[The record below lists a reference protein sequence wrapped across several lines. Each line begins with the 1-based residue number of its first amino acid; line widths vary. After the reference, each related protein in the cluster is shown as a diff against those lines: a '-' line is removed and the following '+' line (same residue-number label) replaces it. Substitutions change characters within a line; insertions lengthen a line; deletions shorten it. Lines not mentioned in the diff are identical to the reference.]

1 MTRVTACKALSTG
14 QELINCVQSL
24 LLVPTSIIP
33 SWLCWSLPVA
43 NYFTCWAPVWAY
55 VNWRNFSLR
64 TLLILGLT
72 SRWPQSESYLLS
84 LEWPL
89 PSASTPA
96 ASAPLDRKYIE
107 GKAHRWPFTSFP
119 SDLTQSFW
127 LLGSHFKSIL
137 SYWIFIASRDKAS

>member
-14 QELINCVQSL
+14 QELIKPVQSL
-24 LLVPTSIIP
+24 LLAPTSIIP
-33 SWLCWSLPVA
+33 SWLCRSLPIA
-43 NYFTCWAPVWAY
+43 NPFHLLGPIWAY
-55 VNWRNFSLR
+55 INWRNFSIR

-72 SRWPQSESYLLS
+72 SRWPQPESYLLS

-107 GKAHRWPFTSFP
+107 GKAHSWPFTSFP
-119 SDLTQSFW
+119 LDLTQSLW
-127 LLGSHFKSIL
+127 LLGFHFKSIL
-137 SYWIFIASRDKAS
+137 SYWIFIASTEKAS